1 MSLADGFE
9 ASAYSSDKI
18 YNWRNMGSLGEVT
31 VSWDG
36 DSSGVDSFEIVSVY
50 VDAGKDLERLYKVGE
65 DEWLED
71 ESDSY
76 ESRKVRLR
84 HVPQRGRRFH

>member
-1 MSLADGFE
+1 MSLVDCFE
-9 ASAYSSDKI
+9 ASAYASDKI
-18 YNWRNMGSLGEVT
+18 YDWRNMGSLGEVT

-50 VDAGKDLERLYKVGE
+50 VDAGKDLEHLYQVGE

-76 ESRKVRLR
+76 ESRKVHQRR
-84 HVPQRGRRFH
+84 IPQRGRRF

>member
-9 ASAYSSDKI
+9 ASAYASDKI
-18 YNWRNMGSLGEVT
+18 YDWRNMGSLGEVA

-50 VDAGKDLERLYKVGE
+50 VDAGKDLERLYQDGE

-71 ESDSY
+71 VADSY
-76 ESRKVRLR
+76 ESRAVRQRRIPL
-84 HVPQRGRRFH
+84 RGRRF

>member
-1 MSLADGFE
+1 MSLEDGFE
-9 ASAYSSDKI
+9 ASAYSSDQI
-18 YNWRNMGSLGEVT
+18 YDWHNMGSLGEVT

-50 VDAGKDLERLYKVGE
+50 VDAGKDLEHLYQVGE

-71 ESDSY
+71 GADSY
-76 ESRKVRLR
+76 ESRKVHLR
-84 HVPQRGRRFH
+84 HVPQRGRRF

>member
-76 ESRKVRLR
+76 ESRKVLLR
-84 HVPQRGRRFH
+84 HVPQRGRRF